1 MASTCRPVTRVDVRA
16 AAVATI
22 SVTVTAGLCRKR
34 VSLISPARSLPSRQT
49 RTPLPPNSTNRACNN
64 APLFPV
70 AGRQPAPAS
79 TQPWSPPPT
88 ESAGKGSQA
97 ALLKARLLE
106 MCECR
111 RVKPGGDAS
120 AYVRQRQDF
129 IALEVSEEII
139 RRCERILVRGREGF
153 LVGLDQPFILVDPI
167 KALADLGAFGR
178 AGLGDRARGQMHR
191 IVSVGDADRRGD
203 VGQRLD
209 LGIFFLQR
217 VQHRGRLG
225 AGVAG

>member
-70 AGRQPAPAS
+70 DGRQTAPAS

-111 RVKPGGDAS
+111 RVKPAGD
-120 AYVRQRQDF
+120 
-129 IALEVSEEII
+129 I
-139 RRCERILVRGREGF
+139 CELA
-153 LVGLDQPFILVDPI
+153 I
-167 KALADLGAFGR
+167 KARDPALAQVCARPGH
-178 AGLGDRARGQMHR
+178 ARGLPL
-191 IVSVGDADRRGD
+191 
-203 VGQRLD
+203 LD
-209 LGIFFLQR
+209 SRPVDHLGP
-217 VQHRGRLG
+217 
-225 AGVAG
+225 

>member
-22 SVTVTAGLCRKR
+22 SVTVPAGLCRKR

-70 AGRQPAPAS
+70 DGRQTAPAS

-97 ALLKARLLE
+97 ALLKAGLLE
-106 MCECR
+106 MCECCR
-111 RVKPGGDAS
+111 MVKPAGDAVALS
-120 AYVRQRQDF
+120 QTNLFPLSYSDRPIDF
-129 IALEVSEEII
+129 VIAGSSPRLSG
-139 RRCERILVRGREGF
+139 LV
-153 LVGLDQPFILVDPI
+153 LV
-167 KALADLGAFGR
+167 
-178 AGLGDRARGQMHR
+178 
-191 IVSVGDADRRGD
+191 
-203 VGQRLD
+203 
-209 LGIFFLQR
+209 
-217 VQHRGRLG
+217 
-225 AGVAG
+225 